1 MNYYKLKKLTKL
13 KNIAVTN
20 AKTARSSY
28 KYTKVGI

>member
-1 MNYYKLKKLTKL
+1 MNYYKFKKLTKL
-13 KNIAVTN
+13 KSMAVTS